1 MSSTSARRGR
11 IVDAM
16 LRHGRVGR
24 RKVVRSAEVVVSRGR
39 GSYVYGEEGERY
51 LDAVSGFGVASLGH
65 SHPAWVEAVIAQAD
79 RLVINPFYGPELAD
93 YVTALSGLLPAKL
106 GQVALYSGG
115 AEAVEAAIRLAQ
127 TSRGKPGIVT
137 FSPGFH
143 GKTTVGVRY
152 SSDPTSAEARLLAP
166 DWFRVM
172 PFPACERHDA
182 VSYPECRESAEETLA
197 LLTARH
203 DLDEVGAVL
212 VEPILGTSGNIPPR
226 RRFLSELRQLC
237 DERGWALVFDEL
249 ITGFG
254 RTGTLF
260 AFQAFEATPDILVLG
275 KGIGGG
281 FPLSAVCAAEE
292 LWEGSALAPPA
303 ATSSSFGGNPLA
315 CAAGLA
321 TLEIVADS
329 DFMEQVRSVSDVA
342 AHRLRELA
350 EATDKVSGPRGLGL
364 MLGFDLVDPTTGLLA
379 SEDACLAIFRACRDR
394 GLLILADV
402 PRVRISPPLTI
413 STAEVHQLFDI
424 LSEVLV

>member
-1 MSSTSARRGR
+1 MSAG
-11 IVDAM
+11 
-16 LRHGRVGR
+16 
-24 RKVVRSAEVVVSRGR
+24 VVVSHGR
-39 GSYVYGEEGERY
+39 GSYVYGECGEAY

-65 SHPAWVEAVIAQAD
+65 SHPRWVEAVIAQAD
-79 RLVINPFYGPELAD
+79 RLVVNPFYGPELAD
-93 YVTALSGLLPAKL
+93 YVTALSGLLPPKL

-127 TSRGKPGIVT
+127 TSTGKSGIVT

-143 GKTTVGVRY
+143 GKTSVGVRY
-152 SSDPTSAEARLLAP
+152 SSDPTSSEALWLAP

-172 PFPACERHDA
+172 PFPACEEHDA
-182 VSYPECRESAEETLA
+182 VSYPDCQESAQETLTQ
-197 LLTARH
+197 LTARR

-212 VEPILGTSGNIPPR
+212 VEPVLGTSGNIAPR
-226 RRFLSELRQLC
+226 RRFLAELRQLC
-237 DERGWALVFDEL
+237 DERGWLLVFDEL

-260 AFQAFEATPDILVLG
+260 AFEGFGAIPDIVVLG

-281 FPLSAVCAAEE
+281 FPLSAVCALQEI
-292 LWEGSALAPPA
+292 WDSSALAPPA

-321 TLEIVADS
+321 TLEIVADRG
-329 DFMEQVRSVSDVA
+329 FLQQVRSVSDVA
-342 AHRLRELA
+342 ANRLRQLA
-350 EATDKVSGPRGLGL
+350 NATNNISRPRGSGL
-364 MLGFDLVDPTTGLLA
+364 MLGFDLVDQTGSLA
-379 SEDACLAIFRACRDR
+379 SEDACLVAFRACRDR

-413 STAEVHQLFDI
+413 SNAEVHQLFDI
-424 LSEVLV
+424 LFEVLV

>member
-1 MSSTSARRGR
+1 
-11 IVDAM
+11 
-16 LRHGRVGR
+16 
-24 RKVVRSAEVVVSRGR
+24 VSHGR

-51 LDAVSGFGVASLGH
+51 LDAVAGFGVASLGH
-65 SHPAWVEAVIAQAD
+65 SHPRWVEAVIAQAD
-79 RLVINPFYGPELAD
+79 RLVVNPFYGPELAD
-93 YVTALSGLLPAKL
+93 YVTALSGLLPPQL

-127 TSRGKPGIVT
+127 TSTGKPGIVT

-152 SSDPTSAEARLLAP
+152 SSDPTSSEACLLAP

-172 PFPACERHDA
+172 PFPACEGHDA
-182 VSYPECRESAEETLA
+182 VSYAECQESAEETLA
-197 LLTARH
+197 RLTARH

-226 RRFLSELRQLC
+226 RRFLPELRQLC
-237 DERGWALVFDEL
+237 DDRGWALVFDEL

-260 AFQAFEATPDILVLG
+260 AFEGFEATPDILVLG

-281 FPLSAVCAAEE
+281 VPLSAVCAAEE
-292 LWEGSALAPPA
+292 LWESSALAPPA

-315 CAAGLA
+315 CVAGLA
-321 TLEIVADS
+321 TLEIVTDPEFLAQVKLAS
-329 DFMEQVRSVSDVA
+329 DIAS
-342 AHRLRELA
+342 HRLREL
-350 EATDKVSGPRGLGL
+350 SGASSRVADPRGCGL
-364 MLGFDLVDPTTGLLA
+364 MLGFDLIDPTTGSLA
-379 SEDACLAIFRACRDR
+379 SADACLAAFRACRDR

-413 STAEVHQLFDI
+413 SAAEVHELFDV